1 MEIPVVN
8 YTSAWQPPDVKSK
21 PCKAFNVLQSLPRTS
36 EKAFVSFMFVIE
48 KYLLIFIFFK
58 KYFIKKLINVKY

>member
-21 PCKAFNVLQSLPRTS
+21 PYKAFNVLQSLPRTS

-48 KYLLIFIFFK
+48 KYLLIFFLTNI
-58 KYFIKKLINVKY
+58 L